1 MTLQEVEAC
10 LEDLAR
16 GDDPLLRVIPA
27 RPGQKEKRYVQLL
40 SAQRDLDLSAAIPVP
55 TLESV
60 PEKSRL
66 DVLESELSALRS
78 ELHALRNELEEFKKL
93 FG

>member
-1 MTLQEVEAC
+1 
-10 LEDLAR
+10 
-16 GDDPLLRVIPA
+16 
-27 RPGQKEKRYVQLL
+27 
-40 SAQRDLDLSAAIPVP
+40 LDLSAAIPAP

-60 PEKSRL
+60 SEKSRL

-78 ELHALRNELEEFKKL
+78 ELHALRNELEEFKKS